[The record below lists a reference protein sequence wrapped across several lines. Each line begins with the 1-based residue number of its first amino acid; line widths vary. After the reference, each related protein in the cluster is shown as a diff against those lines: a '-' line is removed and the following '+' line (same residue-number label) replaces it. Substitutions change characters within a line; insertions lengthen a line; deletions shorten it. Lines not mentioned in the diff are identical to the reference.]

1 MRTPRRETIF
11 ASKADLVTT
20 LAVGFIAAAYV
31 IIALIV
37 RLSSVLSN
45 DGVPVLISVRG
56 IDRLPLGPSAASI
69 PADVATATVFASDM
83 PPVTL
88 LSVAGAAIVPAI
100 ASLAIIG
107 CSMVL
112 LTRLLQGRFFSRSNT
127 ALVGAISVIVAVAWA
142 VGGLLATMASNGVL
156 ALMSGREMESVQ
168 FQVDFVP
175 LLIAMGIGSLCAA
188 FHAGDRMRHDTEGLV

>member
-1 MRTPRRETIF
+1 MGTSRRETIF

-20 LAVGFIAAAYV
+20 LAVGLIAATYV
-31 IIALIV
+31 VIALIA
-37 RLSSVLSN
+37 RLMAVLSN
-45 DGVPVLISVRG
+45 DGVPVLVSVRG
-56 IDRLPLGPSAASI
+56 IDRLPLGPSAA
-69 PADVATATVFASDM
+69 PVAADVATATVFASDM
-83 PPVTL
+83 PPMTL

-112 LTRLLQGRFFSRSNT
+112 LTRLLRGRFFSRSNT
-127 ALVGAISVIVAVAWA
+127 ALVGVISVIVAASWA
-142 VGGLLATMASNGVL
+142 MGGLLATMASNGVL
-156 ALMSGREMESVQ
+156 AMVSGRELESVQ